1 MNVNSL
7 VFDETAQLTNTLMEM
22 SMERQKVIANNLA
35 NAETPGFIRQ
45 ELNFEKKLASIVESG
60 NTGELNNFEGK
71 IVDDNKNPAKLDG
84 NNVVVPKE
92 LNSMM
97 QNSVY
102 YSLLTKA
109 FSTKMSILK
118 NSIK

>member
-1 MNVNSL
+1 MSVNSL
-7 VFDETAQLTNTLMEM
+7 AFDETTQLTNKLMEM

-35 NAETPGFIRQ
+35 NVNTPGYIRQ
-45 ELNFEKKLASIVESG
+45 DLDFEKRLADIVKSG
-60 NTGELNNFEGK
+60 NVNELQGFEGK
-71 IVDDNKNPAKLDG
+71 MVEDKKDPIKLDG
-84 NNVVVPKE
+84 NNVVTPKE
-92 LNSMM
+92 LNNMM

-102 YSLLTKA
+102 YNLLTKA

>member
-1 MNVNSL
+1 MSIDNL
-7 VFDETAQLTNTLMEM
+7 VFDETAQLTNKLMEM

-35 NAETPGFIRQ
+35 NVNTPGYIRQ
-45 ELNFEKKLASIVESG
+45 DIDFEKKLASIVESG
-60 NTGELNNFEGK
+60 NIEQLEGFQGK
-71 IVDDNKNPAKLDG
+71 IVEDDKDPTQLNG
-84 NNVVVPKE
+84 NNVVAPKE

-102 YSLLTKA
+102 YNLLTKA